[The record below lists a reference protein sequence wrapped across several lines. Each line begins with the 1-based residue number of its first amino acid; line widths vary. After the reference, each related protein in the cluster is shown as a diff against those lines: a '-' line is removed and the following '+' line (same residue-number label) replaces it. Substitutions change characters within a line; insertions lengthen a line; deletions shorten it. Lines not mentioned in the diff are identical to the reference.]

1 MTTTDLYRL
10 PGSTTLRGF
19 ALQSFAGVLV
29 SFGLVLVLLAQHFA
43 RQLAFHPLLGR
54 PILPAA
60 VVPLPVISM
69 LAAGAVACL
78 LLRPLRPFSL
88 VLLPAAVLAAI
99 VGDPVYSPL
108 HLFAWLIRLRHL
120 PSTAPLCQSVSRW
133 VFLAGA
139 VHAGAF
145 LALLLAGSRRLA
157 GDFDIHGSARWARRA
172 EVARAGLLQHPTS
185 GDIAGPPGLFLGFW
199 PDRRG
204 KLPLYDD
211 GPHHTFVFAPTRSG
225 KGVGLVV
232 PNLLLWRGS
241 VVVCDIKG
249 ENYALTAGFR
259 HRELNNAILRYDPT
273 WPHSSRWNPLQ
284 EVRLGDYEVRDA
296 QNIADIL
303 VDPNGDKLR
312 DHWDRTAHALLTAL
326 ILHVLYAEEDKT
338 LRGCAVALSQPG
350 KDVLTTFR
358 DMLRTPHLPTGPHP
372 LVASIAQ
379 SLLDKSDDERSGVV
393 STTLSFLDLYR
404 DPLIAQATATSDFRL
419 TDLMQADQ
427 PVSLYLTIPAS
438 DLSRTRPLVRL
449 LLNLLCRRL
458 TEVLEFRDGQPVAH
472 YRHPLLLLLDE
483 FPALGRLPF
492 FSESIAYLAGYG
504 IRCLLVTQDLS
515 QHQGVYGKSESIVSN
530 CSVRI
535 AYTPNKPETAELL
548 SLMTGQMTV
557 HHTRVSRR
565 LGGPLAASQTATP
578 SETQRRLLT
587 PDEAL
592 RLPADQA
599 LVFVTGLPP
608 LLTLRARYFEDR
620 ELLRRARIPPPDRP
634 AQLRGGKIG
643 YGS

>member
-1 MTTTDLYRL
+1 MTTPDLYRL
-10 PGSTTLRGF
+10 PGSTSLRGF
-19 ALQSFAGVLV
+19 ALRSCGAVLV
-29 SFGLVLVLLAQHFA
+29 SFGLVLVLLAQFFA
-43 RQLAFHPLLGR
+43 RQLAFHPVLGR
-54 PILPAA
+54 PLLPA
-60 VVPLPVISM
+60 VSVPLPLLCVFG
-69 LAAGAVACL
+69 AGAALCL
-78 LLRPLRPFSL
+78 LLRPLRPFAL
-88 VLLPAAVLAAI
+88 VLVPAAVLLAVA
-99 VGDPVYSPL
+99 GEPVYSPL
-108 HLFAWLIRLRHL
+108 HLVSWLARFRHFS
-120 PSTAPLCQSVSRW
+120 STAPLCQTVSRSLL
-133 VFLAGA
+133 LAGT
-139 VHAGAF
+139 VHAGA
-145 LALLLAGSRRLA
+145 LIALLLAGSHRLA
-157 GDFDIHGSARWARRA
+157 DDFDIHGSARWARRA
-172 EVARAGLLQHPTS
+172 EVAGAGLLGRPTS
-185 GDIAGPPGLFLGFW
+185 GAIAGPPGLFLGFW
-199 PDRRG
+199 PDKSR
-204 KLPLYDD
+204 KVPLYDD
-211 GPHHTFVFAPTRSG
+211 GPHHVFVFAPTRSG

-259 HRELNNAILRYDPT
+259 QRELNNAVLRYDPT
-273 WPHSSRWNPLQ
+273 WPHSSRWNPLR

-338 LRGCAVALSQPG
+338 LRGCAFALSRPG

-379 SLLDKSDDERSGVV
+379 SLLDKSDDERSGVI
-393 STTLSFLDLYR
+393 STALSFLDLYR
-404 DPLIAQATATSDFRL
+404 DPLIAQATAASDFQL
-419 TDLMQADQ
+419 TDLMQVEQ

-458 TEVLEFRDGQPVAH
+458 TETLEFRDGQPVAH

-530 CSVRI
+530 CSIRI

-565 LGGPLAASQTATP
+565 LGGPLTASQTATP

-608 LLTLRARYFEDR
+608 LLTLRARYFEDS

-634 AQLRGGKIG
+634 ARLRGDGNG
-643 YGS
+643 P

>member
-10 PGSTTLRGF
+10 PDSSTLR
-19 ALQSFAGVLV
+19 SFTLRSLSAVLL
-29 SFGLVLVLLAQHFA
+29 SFGTVLMLLAQHFA
-43 RQLAFHPLLGR
+43 RQLAFHPALGR
-54 PILPAA
+54 PVIPALA
-60 VVPLPVISM
+60 IPLPYLVV
-69 LAAGAVACL
+69 LAAGCAACL
-78 LLRPLRPFSL
+78 LLRSFRAFTL
-88 VLLPAAVLAAI
+88 VLLPALLVLAMA
-99 VGDPVYSPL
+99 DEPVYSPL
-108 HLFAWLIRLRHL
+108 HLVSWLYRYRSFA
-120 PSTAPLCQSVSRW
+120 STALLCQTVSRW
-133 VFLAGA
+133 TLLAGTL
-139 VHAGAF
+139 HAGAF
-145 LALLLAGSRRLA
+145 LVCLLAAGRSRS
-157 GDFDIHGSARWARRA
+157 GTFDIHGSARWAERT
-172 EVARAGLLQHPTS
+172 EVAKAGLLHRATS
-185 GDIAGPPGLFLGFW
+185 GAIAGPPGLFLGFW
-199 PDRRG
+199 PDRGR

-211 GPHHTFVFAPTRSG
+211 GPHHVFVFAPTRSG

-249 ENYALTAGFR
+249 ENFALTSGFR
-259 HRELNNAILRYDPT
+259 ARELNNAILRYDPT
-273 WPHSSRWNPLQ
+273 WPGSSRWNPLS

-303 VDPNGDKLR
+303 VDPNGDRIR
-312 DHWDRTAHALLTAL
+312 DHWDRTAHVLLTAL

-338 LRGCAVALSQPG
+338 LGGCALALSRPG

-358 DMLRTPHLPTGPHP
+358 DMLRTPHLPSGPHP

-379 SLLDKSDDERSGVV
+379 SLLDKSDDERSGVI
-393 STTLSFLDLYR
+393 STALSFLDLYR
-404 DPLIAQATATSDFRL
+404 DPLIAQATAASDFRL
-419 TDLMQADQ
+419 TDLMQAEQ
-427 PVSLYLTIPAS
+427 AVSLYLTIPAS

-449 LLNLLCRRL
+449 LLNLLCSRL
-458 TEVLEFRDGQPVAH
+458 TETLEFRDGQPVAH

-504 IRCLLVTQDLS
+504 IRCLLVTQDLA

-530 CSVRI
+530 CSIRI

-565 LGGPLAASQTATP
+565 LGGPLSASQTATP

-608 LLTLRARYFEDR
+608 LLALRARYFEDP
-620 ELLRRARIPPPDRP
+620 ELLRRARISPPDRP
-634 AQLRGGKIG
+634 THLSRKSDRGA
-643 YGS
+643 